1 MRTLHRYMLRQV
13 LATLLMTVAVFT
25 FVLLLGNVLKEVLAL
40 LVNQQATFSM
50 VVKAIGLLIPFVMV
64 FALPMGML
72 TAALLICGRF
82 SADHELT
89 AVRAS
94 GVSLIAVV
102 SPLLLLSVALS
113 CLCGLINMHIAPK
126 CRVAYKA
133 LLAEVGARQASAFL
147 PEKTFVKIATNYIAY
162 IGQVNESELEDILI
176 YDLDSEGRVG
186 SYARAET
193 GQLTVDETNHVYHLL
208 LRDVWHVSV
217 FEGKYNAVPM
227 DVVRLTYTNTPAAR
241 RERDLRIS
249 DMTFLQ
255 LREELRRLESR
266 IGVPPPL
273 IRGTVE
279 ERQKKLRELQANRE
293 DLTTPIK
300 VQIHRQAAFSFACIG
315 FTLVGIPLGI
325 RAHRRET
332 TFGIA
337 VAIVLVLAYYSFVIL
352 GESLDTNPE
361 YFPHLLVWLPNFIFQ
376 AIGVVL
382 LWRANRGV

>member
-1 MRTLHRYMLRQV
+1 MRTLHRYMLQQV
-13 LATLLMTVAVFT
+13 IATLIMTVAVFT

-40 LVNQQATFSM
+40 LVNQQATFGM
-50 VVKAIGLLIPFVMV
+50 VLKAIALLIPFVMV

-72 TAALLICGRF
+72 TAALLLCGRI

-94 GVSLIAVV
+94 GISLLAIM
-102 SPLLLLSVALS
+102 SPVILLSIALS
-113 CLCGLINMHIAPK
+113 CLCGLINMYVAPK
-126 CRVAYKA
+126 CRVAYKS
-133 LLAEVGARQASAFL
+133 LLAEVGVRQASAFL
-147 PEKTFVKIATNYIAY
+147 PEKTFVKISTNFIAY
-162 IGQVNESELEDILI
+162 VGKVNENELEDILI
-176 YDLDSEGRVG
+176 YDLDAQGRVS

-193 GQLTVDETNHVYHLL
+193 GRLRIDETNHVFHLD
-208 LRDVWHVSV
+208 LREAWHVSTL
-217 FEGKYNAVPM
+217 EGKQNAM
-227 DVVRLTYTNTPAAR
+227 AMSEARISYTNAPAAR
-241 RERDLRIS
+241 RAEDLRIT
-249 DMTFLQ
+249 DMTFFQ
-255 LREELRRLESR
+255 LRDELRRLEDR
-266 IGVPPPL
+266 FGLPAPVL
-273 IRGTVE
+273 KGTPE
-279 ERQKKLRELQANRE
+279 ERQKKLRELQNNRE

-337 VAIVLVLAYYSFVIL
+337 MAIVLVLAYYSFIIL
-352 GESLDTNPE
+352 GESLDTKPE
-361 YFPHLLVWLPNFIFQ
+361 YFPHLLVWAPNFLFQ

>member
-1 MRTLHRYMLRQV
+1 MLRQV
-13 LATLLMTVAVFT
+13 IATLLMTVAVFT

-40 LVNQQATFSM
+40 LVNQQATFGM
-50 VVKAIGLLIPFVMV
+50 VLKAIGLLIPFVMV

-102 SPLLLLSVALS
+102 SPLILLSVALS
-113 CLCGLINMHIAPK
+113 CVCGLINMHVAPK
-126 CRVAYKA
+126 CRVAYKV

-147 PEKTFVKIATNYIAY
+147 PEKTFVKISTNFIAY

-193 GQLTVDETNHVYHLL
+193 GRLTVDETNHVYHLF

-227 DVVRLTYTNTPAAR
+227 DAVRLSYTNTPAAR
-241 RERDLRIS
+241 RQQDLRIS

-255 LREELRRLESR
+255 LREELQRLENR

-273 IRGTVE
+273 IQGTPE
-279 ERQKKLRELQANRE
+279 ERQKKLHEMYANRE

-337 VAIVLVLAYYSFVIL
+337 LAIVLVLAYYSLIIL

-382 LWRANRGV
+382 LWRANRGL

>member
-1 MRTLHRYMLRQV
+1 MLRQV
-13 LATLLMTVAVFT
+13 VATLLMTVAVFT

-40 LVNQQATFSM
+40 LVNQQASFMM
-50 VVKAIGLLIPFVMV
+50 VAKAIGLLIPFVMV

-94 GVSLIAVV
+94 GVSLLAVI

-113 CLCGLINMHIAPK
+113 CLCGLINMHVAPK
-126 CRVAYKA
+126 CRVAYKS
-133 LLAEVGARQASAFL
+133 LLAEVGARQASSFL
-147 PEKTFVKIATNYIAY
+147 PEKTFVKIATNFIAY

-176 YDLDSEGRVG
+176 YDLDAEGRVG

-193 GQLTVDETNHVYHLL
+193 GRLTIDQTNHVYHLY

-227 DVVRLTYTNTPAAR
+227 DVVRLSYTNMPTVR
-241 RERDLRIS
+241 REQDLRIS

-255 LREELRRLESR
+255 LRDELRRMEAR
-266 IGVPPPL
+266 IGVPVPL
-273 IRGTVE
+273 IRGTPE
-279 ERQKKLRELQANRE
+279 ERQKKMREMRTNRE

-337 VAIVLVLAYYSFVIL
+337 VAIILVLAYYSFIIL

-361 YFPHLLVWLPNFIFQ
+361 YFPHLLVWVPNFIFQ
-376 AIGVVL
+376 AIGVVM
-382 LWRANRGV
+382 LWRANRGL

>member
-13 LATLLMTVAVFT
+13 IATLLMTVAVFT

-40 LVNQQATFSM
+40 LVNQQATFRM
-50 VVKAIGLLIPFVMV
+50 VAQAIALLIPFVMV

-102 SPLLLLSVALS
+102 SPVLLLSVALS
-113 CLCGLINMHIAPK
+113 CVCGLINMHIAPK
-126 CRVAYKA
+126 CRVAYKS
-133 LLAEVGARQASAFL
+133 LLAEVGVRQVSALL
-147 PEKTFVKIATNYIAY
+147 PEKTFVKISTNFIAY
-162 IGQVNESELEDILI
+162 IGKVDDTELEDILI
-176 YDLDSEGRVG
+176 YDLDAHGRVS
-186 SYARAET
+186 SYARAEK
-193 GQLTVDETNHVYHLL
+193 GRLKVDETNHVFNLY
-208 LRDVWHVSV
+208 LRDAWHVSIL
-217 FEGKYNAVPM
+217 EGKHNAM
-227 DVVRLTYTNTPAAR
+227 FMNEVRLPYTNAPSAK
-241 RERDLRIS
+241 REEDLRIT
-249 DMTFLQ
+249 DMTFFQ
-255 LREELRRLESR
+255 LREELRRLEQR
-266 IGVPPPL
+266 LGDPAPAV
-273 IRGTVE
+273 RGGPDE
-279 ERQKKLRELQANRE
+279 EKRLRDLHENRE

-337 VAIVLVLAYYSFVIL
+337 VAILLVLAYYSFIIL
-352 GESLDTNPE
+352 GESLDTRAE
-361 YFPHLLVWLPNFIFQ
+361 YFPHLLVWVPNFLFQ
-376 AIGVVL
+376 AIGIVL
-382 LWRANRGV
+382 LWRANRGL